1 MATIVDLNSA
11 YDNAESSIKAVQ
23 SFNQIS
29 EDNKKITSQQQ
40 SSQEKAA
47 EETVSPLTQLQE
59 NKKKFQRQTETQ
71 LDKLLNLNQLLP
83 DNRLSGKSSSS
94 VVSLVKN
101 DFIIALNQIKSEI
114 PGIIKKAM
122 LKQLG
127 CSQEQTYD
135 VSTFSAGGIFIP
147 VESVDLFGLLKE
159 SPTTPMGRL
168 MYETLPTDKSFK
180 DLTTTA
186 TTTTTTTTTSRSGV
200 QKNPYFMNR
209 QLYERIQREGV
220 SYDATYGQN
229 YLGLSQQGLLDV
241 TYVTE
246 DDNGN
251 QGSFFQVI
259 LPDRLD
265 NKNLVSQFITDYFET
280 IKMVDTKNIY
290 LRIFQVLFGAMSI
303 QLKNGSA
310 ETESQLVFQRIL
322 TRILGLCF
330 DDRSEIDVSGVAKVA
345 PLDGV
350 DESFFELTDVDL
362 RIIENDLSNIQRGV
376 VEYPDCTTV
385 KLPIDT
391 EALFNT
397 FLGILEVDDN
407 NSDGNSKIFNKSIAS
422 VTDNP
427 QWPQGPEI
435 QFSVDTNIIKAIPQA
450 LYASVLS
457 PKVLLPFMVMYKAI
471 EGIALGKVG
480 SVVNEVYNLQTFL
493 KTFQTLNVDVM
504 SEIGARFVKILR
516 DLIVRDIRK
525 LLQSVVRDLKKSQ
538 VTKQYAVIFQLI
550 EGAILITQLVTD
562 YRKCKSVIGDII
574 NIIEFAL
581 RGTRIEIPPFLLF
594 LSTFRTGF
602 NDIRASLEVIKELQK
617 AGIPTGPMPDGSPNL
632 FLQSIVS
639 QIKGTESERTK
650 NSKMVSMTPAQVI
663 TPSGFTVPRP
673 MTGVPL

>member
-159 SPTTPMGRL
+159 SPTTPMGKL

-180 DLTTTA
+180 DLTSTA

-209 QLYERIQREGV
+209 QLYERIQNEGV

-251 QGSFFQVI
+251 QGSFFQVK

-310 ETESQLVFQRIL
+310 ETESQLIFQRIL

-345 PLDGV
+345 PLDGI

>member
-1 MATIVDLNSA
+1 MAAIVDLNSA

-23 SFNQIS
+23 TFNQVS

-40 SSQEKAA
+40 SSQEKAV

-59 NKKKFQRQTETQ
+59 NKKKFQRQAETQ

-101 DFIIALNQIKSEI
+101 DFLIALNQIKSEI

-180 DLTTTA
+180 DLTSTA

-209 QLYERIQREGV
+209 QLYERIQSEGV

-251 QGSFFQVI
+251 QGSFFQVK

-310 ETESQLVFQRIL
+310 ETESQLIFQRIL

-345 PLDGV
+345 PLDGI

-422 VTDNP
+422 VTKNP

-538 VTKQYAVIFQLI
+538 VAKQYDVIFQLI

-562 YRKCKSVIGDII
+562 YKKCKSVIGDII

-632 FLQSIVS
+632 FLQSIIS

>member
-11 YDNAESSIKAVQ
+11 YDNAENSIKAIQ

-29 EDNKKITSQQQ
+29 EDNKQITSQQQ

-59 NKKKFQRQTETQ
+59 NKKKFQRQTQTQ

-83 DNRLSGKSSSS
+83 DNRLSGKSASS

-101 DFIIALNQIKSEI
+101 DFIIALNQIKSEL
-114 PGIIKKAM
+114 PSIIKKAM

-135 VSTFSAGGIFIP
+135 VSTFSANGIFIP

-159 SPTTPMGRL
+159 SPTTPMGAL
-168 MYETLPTDKSFK
+168 MYETIPVK
-180 DLTTTA
+180 
-186 TTTTTTTTTSRSGV
+186 V
-200 QKNPYFMNR
+200 QKNPFSMNR
-209 QLYERIQREGV
+209 ELYGRIQNEGV
-220 SYDATYGQN
+220 SYDAANGQN
-229 YLGLSQQGLLDV
+229 YIGLSQQSLLDV
-241 TYVTE
+241 TYVTT
-246 DDNGN
+246 DDMGN
-251 QGSFFQVI
+251 QGSFFQVK
-259 LPDRLD
+259 LPNRAD
-265 NKNLVSQFITDYFET
+265 NKNLVSQFITDYFDT
-280 IKMVDTKNIY
+280 IKIVDDKNIF
-290 LRIFQVLFGAMSI
+290 LQVYQILFGAMSI

-310 ETESQLVFQRIL
+310 ETESQLIFQRML
-322 TRILGLCF
+322 NRILGLCF
-330 DDRSEIDVSGVAKVA
+330 DDRSEIDVSGVAKVS

-391 EALFNT
+391 QALFNT
-397 FLGILEVDDN
+397 FSGILEIADN
-407 NSDGNSKIFNKSIAS
+407 NSAGTTAIFNKSIES
-422 VTDNP
+422 VTKNP

-450 LYASVLS
+450 LYAAVLS
-457 PKVLLPFMVMYKAI
+457 PKVLLPFMVMFKAI
-471 EGIALGKVG
+471 EGAALGKVG

-493 KTFQTLNVDVM
+493 KTFKSLNINVM

-525 LLQSVVRDLKKSQ
+525 LLQGIVRDLKKSQ

-550 EGAILITQLVTD
+550 EGAILVTNLVTD
-562 YRKCKSVIGDII
+562 YKKCKSVIGDII

-581 RGTRIEIPPFLLF
+581 RGTRINIPPFLLF

-602 NDIRASLEVIKELQK
+602 NDTRASLEVIKELQR

-632 FLQSIVS
+632 YLQSIIS

-663 TPSGFTVPRP
+663 TPSGFTVPSP
-673 MTGVPL
+673 MTGIPL

>member
-23 SFNQIS
+23 TFNQVS

-59 NKKKFQRQTETQ
+59 NKKKFQRQAETQ

-180 DLTTTA
+180 DLTSTA
-186 TTTTTTTTTSRSGV
+186 TTTTTTTTSRSGV

-209 QLYERIQREGV
+209 QLYERIQSEGV

-251 QGSFFQVI
+251 QGSFFQVK

-310 ETESQLVFQRIL
+310 ETESQLIFQRIL

-538 VTKQYAVIFQLI
+538 VAKQYAVIFQLI

-562 YRKCKSVIGDII
+562 YKKCKSVIGDII

>member
-1 MATIVDLNSA
+1 MAAIVDLNSA

-23 SFNQIS
+23 TFNQVS

-59 NKKKFQRQTETQ
+59 NKKKFQRQAETQ

-101 DFIIALNQIKSEI
+101 DFLIALNQIKSEI
-114 PGIIKKAM
+114 PDIIKKAM

-180 DLTTTA
+180 DLTSTA
-186 TTTTTTTTTSRSGV
+186 TTTTTTTTSRSGV

-209 QLYERIQREGV
+209 QLYERIQSEGV
-220 SYDATYGQN
+220 SYDDTYGQN

-251 QGSFFQVI
+251 QGSFFQVK

-310 ETESQLVFQRIL
+310 ETESQLFFQRIL

-345 PLDGV
+345 PLDGI

-538 VTKQYAVIFQLI
+538 VAKQYAVIFQLI

-562 YRKCKSVIGDII
+562 YKKCKSVIGDII

-632 FLQSIVS
+632 FLQSIIS

>member
-159 SPTTPMGRL
+159 SPTTPMGKL

-180 DLTTTA
+180 DLTSTA

-209 QLYERIQREGV
+209 QLYERIQSEGV

-251 QGSFFQVI
+251 QGSFFQVK

-310 ETESQLVFQRIL
+310 ETESQLIFQRIL

-345 PLDGV
+345 PLDGI

-525 LLQSVVRDLKKSQ
+525 LLQSVVRDLKKSK

>member
-11 YDNAESSIKAVQ
+11 YDNAENSIKAIQ
-23 SFNQIS
+23 TFNQVS
-29 EDNKKITSQQQ
+29 EDNKQITSQQQ

-101 DFIIALNQIKSEI
+101 DFLIALNQIKSEL

-135 VSTFSAGGIFIP
+135 VSTFSANGIFIP

-209 QLYERIQREGV
+209 QLYERIQSEGV

-229 YLGLSQQGLLDV
+229 YLGLSQQGLLDI

-310 ETESQLVFQRIL
+310 ETESQLIFQKIL

-330 DDRSEIDVSGVAKVA
+330 DERNEIDVSGNAKVA

-350 DESFFELTDVDL
+350 DETFFELTDIDL
-362 RIIENDLSNIQRGV
+362 REIESNLSNIQRGV
-376 VEYPDCTTV
+376 IEYQDCTTV
-385 KLPIDT
+385 KLPVDT
-391 EALFNT
+391 QAIFNN
-397 FLGILEVDDN
+397 LLQILDLDEN
-407 NSDGNSKIFNKSIAS
+407 NSAATTALLNQTVDSVKGN
-422 VTDNP
+422 T
-427 QWPQGPEI
+427 QWPQIDSIGIKIDNE
-435 QFSVDTNIIKAIPQA
+435 IIKSLPRA
-450 LYASVLS
+450 LYSAVLS
-457 PKVLLPFMVMYKAI
+457 PKVLLPFMVMYKAL
-471 EGIALGKVG
+471 ETALNAGVQ
-480 SVVNEVYNLQTFL
+480 SAVNEVYNLKTFL
-493 KTFQTLNVDVM
+493 NVFKKMNVQIM
-504 SEIGARFVKILR
+504 SKIGAEFVKILR
-516 DLIVRDIRK
+516 NIIVRDVRR
-525 LLQSVVRDLKKSQ
+525 LLQVVSRDLQKSA
-538 VTKQYAVIFQLI
+538 VTKKYAIIAQLI
-550 EGAILITQLVTD
+550 ELTI
-562 YRKCKSVIGDII
+562 
-574 NIIEFAL
+574 
-581 RGTRIEIPPFLLF
+581 
-594 LSTFRTGF
+594 
-602 NDIRASLEVIKELQK
+602 
-617 AGIPTGPMPDGSPNL
+617 
-632 FLQSIVS
+632 
-639 QIKGTESERTK
+639 
-650 NSKMVSMTPAQVI
+650 
-663 TPSGFTVPRP
+663 
-673 MTGVPL
+673 

>member
-1 MATIVDLNSA
+1 MAAIVDLNSA

-23 SFNQIS
+23 TFNQVS

-101 DFIIALNQIKSEI
+101 DFLIALNQIKSEI

-135 VSTFSAGGIFIP
+135 VSTFSARGIFIP

-209 QLYERIQREGV
+209 QLYERIQSEGV
-220 SYDATYGQN
+220 SYDAAYGQN

-310 ETESQLVFQRIL
+310 ETESQLFFQRIL

-345 PLDGV
+345 PLDGI

-422 VTDNP
+422 VTKNP

-493 KTFQTLNVDVM
+493 KTFQTLNIDVM

-538 VTKQYAVIFQLI
+538 VAKQYAVIFQLI

-562 YRKCKSVIGDII
+562 YKKCKSVIGDII

>member
-159 SPTTPMGRL
+159 SPTTPMGKL

-180 DLTTTA
+180 DLTSTA

-209 QLYERIQREGV
+209 QLYERIQSEGV

-251 QGSFFQVI
+251 QGSFFQVK

-310 ETESQLVFQRIL
+310 ETESQLIFQRIL

-345 PLDGV
+345 PLDGI

>member
-1 MATIVDLNSA
+1 MAAIVDLNSA

-23 SFNQIS
+23 TFNQVS

-59 NKKKFQRQTETQ
+59 NKKKFQRQAETQ

-101 DFIIALNQIKSEI
+101 DFLIALNQIKSEI
-114 PGIIKKAM
+114 PDIIKKAM

-180 DLTTTA
+180 DLTSTA
-186 TTTTTTTTTSRSGV
+186 TTTTTTTTSRSGV

-209 QLYERIQREGV
+209 QLYERIQSEGV
-220 SYDATYGQN
+220 SYDDTYGQN

-251 QGSFFQVI
+251 QGSFFQVK

-310 ETESQLVFQRIL
+310 ETESQLFFQRIL

-345 PLDGV
+345 PLDGI

-422 VTDNP
+422 VTKNP

-493 KTFQTLNVDVM
+493 KTFQTLNIDVM

-538 VTKQYAVIFQLI
+538 VAKQYSVIFQLI

-562 YRKCKSVIGDII
+562 YKKCKSVIGDII

>member
-1 MATIVDLNSA
+1 
-11 YDNAESSIKAVQ
+11 
-23 SFNQIS
+23 
-29 EDNKKITSQQQ
+29 
-40 SSQEKAA
+40 
-47 EETVSPLTQLQE
+47 
-59 NKKKFQRQTETQ
+59 
-71 LDKLLNLNQLLP
+71 
-83 DNRLSGKSSSS
+83 
-94 VVSLVKN
+94 
-101 DFIIALNQIKSEI
+101 
-114 PGIIKKAM
+114 
-122 LKQLG
+122 
-127 CSQEQTYD
+127 
-135 VSTFSAGGIFIP
+135 
-147 VESVDLFGLLKE
+147 
-159 SPTTPMGRL
+159 
-168 MYETLPTDKSFK
+168 
-180 DLTTTA
+180 
-186 TTTTTTTTTSRSGV
+186 
-200 QKNPYFMNR
+200 MNR
-209 QLYERIQREGV
+209 QLYERIQSEGV

-229 YLGLSQQGLLDV
+229 YLGLSQQGLLDI

-310 ETESQLVFQRIL
+310 ETESQLIFQRIL

-345 PLDGV
+345 PLDGI

-422 VTDNP
+422 VTKNP

-493 KTFQTLNVDVM
+493 KTFQTLNIDVM

-525 LLQSVVRDLKKSQ
+525 LLQGIVRDLKKSQ
-538 VTKQYAVIFQLI
+538 VAKQYAVIFQLI

-594 LSTFRTGF
+594 LSNFRTGF
-602 NDIRASLEVIKELQK
+602 NDTRASLEVIKELQR

-650 NSKMVSMTPAQVI
+650 NSKMVSMTPPQVI

-673 MTGVPL
+673 MTGIPL

>member
-1 MATIVDLNSA
+1 MAAIVDLNSA

-23 SFNQIS
+23 TFNQVS

-59 NKKKFQRQTETQ
+59 NKKKFQRQAETQ

-101 DFIIALNQIKSEI
+101 DFLIALNQIKSEI
-114 PGIIKKAM
+114 PDIIKKAM

-180 DLTTTA
+180 DLTSTA
-186 TTTTTTTTTSRSGV
+186 TTTTTTTTSRSGV

-209 QLYERIQREGV
+209 QLYERIQNEGV

-251 QGSFFQVI
+251 QGSFFQVK

-310 ETESQLVFQRIL
+310 ETESQLFFQRIL

-345 PLDGV
+345 PLDGI

-493 KTFQTLNVDVM
+493 KTFQTLNIDVM

-538 VTKQYAVIFQLI
+538 VAKQYEVIFQLI

-562 YRKCKSVIGDII
+562 YKKCKSVIGDII

>member
-1 MATIVDLNSA
+1 MAAIVDLNSA

-23 SFNQIS
+23 TFNQVS

-59 NKKKFQRQTETQ
+59 NKKKFQRQAETQ

-101 DFIIALNQIKSEI
+101 DFLIALNQIKSEI
-114 PGIIKKAM
+114 PDIIKKAM

-180 DLTTTA
+180 DLTSTA
-186 TTTTTTTTTSRSGV
+186 TTTTTTTTSRSGV

-209 QLYERIQREGV
+209 QLYERIQSEGV

-251 QGSFFQVI
+251 QGSFFQVK

-310 ETESQLVFQRIL
+310 ETESQLFFQRIL

-345 PLDGV
+345 PLDGI

-493 KTFQTLNVDVM
+493 KTFQTLNIDVM

-538 VTKQYAVIFQLI
+538 VAKQYAVIFQLI

-562 YRKCKSVIGDII
+562 YKKCKSVIGDII

>member
-1 MATIVDLNSA
+1 MAAIVDLNSA

-23 SFNQIS
+23 TFNQVS

-59 NKKKFQRQTETQ
+59 NKKKFQRQAETQ

-101 DFIIALNQIKSEI
+101 DFLIALNQIKSEI
-114 PGIIKKAM
+114 PDIIKKAM

-180 DLTTTA
+180 DLTSTA
-186 TTTTTTTTTSRSGV
+186 TTTTTTTTSRSGV

-209 QLYERIQREGV
+209 QLYERIQNEGV

-251 QGSFFQVI
+251 QGSFFQVK

-310 ETESQLVFQRIL
+310 ETESQLFFQRIL

-345 PLDGV
+345 PLDGI

-538 VTKQYAVIFQLI
+538 VAKQYAVIFQLI

-562 YRKCKSVIGDII
+562 YKKCKSVIGDII

>member
-1 MATIVDLNSA
+1 MAAIVDLNSA

-23 SFNQIS
+23 TFNQVS

-114 PGIIKKAM
+114 PAIIKKAM

-180 DLTTTA
+180 DLTSTA
-186 TTTTTTTTTSRSGV
+186 TTTTTTTTSRSGV

-209 QLYERIQREGV
+209 QLYERIQSEGV

-251 QGSFFQVI
+251 QGSFFQVK

-310 ETESQLVFQRIL
+310 ETESQLFFQRIL

-397 FLGILEVDDN
+397 FLEILEVDDN

-538 VTKQYAVIFQLI
+538 VAKQYAVIFQLI

-562 YRKCKSVIGDII
+562 YKKCKSVIGDII

>member
-1 MATIVDLNSA
+1 MAAIVDLNSA

-23 SFNQIS
+23 TFNQVS

-59 NKKKFQRQTETQ
+59 NKKKFQRQAETQ

-101 DFIIALNQIKSEI
+101 DFLIALNQIKSEI
-114 PGIIKKAM
+114 PDIIKKAM

-180 DLTTTA
+180 DLTSTA
-186 TTTTTTTTTSRSGV
+186 TTTTTTTTSRSGV

-209 QLYERIQREGV
+209 QLYERIQNEGV

-251 QGSFFQVI
+251 QGSFFQVK

-310 ETESQLVFQRIL
+310 ETESQLFFQRIL

-345 PLDGV
+345 PLDGI

-493 KTFQTLNVDVM
+493 KTFQTLNIDVM

-538 VTKQYAVIFQLI
+538 VAKQYAVIFQLI

-562 YRKCKSVIGDII
+562 YKKCKSVIGDII

>member
-11 YDNAESSIKAVQ
+11 YDNAENSIKAIQ

-29 EDNKKITSQQQ
+29 EDNKQITSQQQ

-59 NKKKFQRQTETQ
+59 NKKKFQRQTQTQ

-83 DNRLSGKSSSS
+83 DNRFSGKSASS

-101 DFIIALNQIKSEI
+101 DFTKALNQIKSEL
-114 PGIIKKAM
+114 PDIIKKAM

-135 VSTFSAGGIFIP
+135 VSTSSAGGIFIP

-159 SPTTPMGRL
+159 SPTTPMGKL
-168 MYETLPTDKSFK
+168 MYETKPVK
-180 DLTTTA
+180 
-186 TTTTTTTTTSRSGV
+186 V
-200 QKNPYFMNR
+200 QNTPFSMNR
-209 QLYERIQREGV
+209 ELYGRIQNEGV
-220 SYDATYGQN
+220 SYDASNGQN
-229 YLGLSQQGLLDV
+229 YIGLSQQSLLDV
-241 TYVTE
+241 TYVTT
-246 DDNGN
+246 DDLGN
-251 QGSFFQVI
+251 QGSFFQVT
-259 LPDRLD
+259 LPNRAD
-265 NKNLVSQFITDYFET
+265 NKNLVSQFITDYFDT
-280 IKMVDTKNIY
+280 IKIVDDKNVF
-290 LRIFQVLFGAMSI
+290 LQVYQILFGAMSI

-310 ETESQLVFQRIL
+310 ETENQLFFQRML

-330 DDRSEIDVSGVAKVA
+330 DDRSEIDVSGVAKVS

-350 DESFFELTDVDL
+350 DDSFFELTDVDL
-362 RIIENDLSNIQRGV
+362 RTIENELSNIQRGV

-391 EALFNT
+391 QALFNT
-397 FLGILEVDDN
+397 FSDILEVDDN
-407 NSDGNSKIFNKSIAS
+407 NSAANTAIFNKSIES
-422 VTDNP
+422 ITKNP
-427 QWPQGPEI
+427 EWPQGPEI
-435 QFSVDTNIIKAIPQA
+435 QFAVDESIIKALPQA
-450 LYASVLS
+450 LYAAVLS
-457 PKVLLPFMVMYKAI
+457 PKVLLPFMVMFKAI
-471 EGIALGKVG
+471 EGVGLGKVG
-480 SVVNEVYNLQTFL
+480 SVVNEVYDLQTFL
-493 KTFQTLNVDVM
+493 KTFKSLNINVM

-525 LLQSVVRDLKKSQ
+525 LLQSIVRDLKKSQ
-538 VTKQYAVIFQLI
+538 VAKQYAVIFQLI

-602 NDIRASLEVIKELQK
+602 NDTRAALEVIKELQR

-632 FLQSIVS
+632 YLQSIVS

>member
-1 MATIVDLNSA
+1 MAAIVDLNSA

-23 SFNQIS
+23 TFNQVS

-59 NKKKFQRQTETQ
+59 NKKKFQRQAETQ

-101 DFIIALNQIKSEI
+101 DFLIALNQIKSEI
-114 PGIIKKAM
+114 PDIIKKAM

-180 DLTTTA
+180 DLTSTA
-186 TTTTTTTTTSRSGV
+186 TTTTTTTTSRSGV

-209 QLYERIQREGV
+209 QLYERIQSEGV
-220 SYDATYGQN
+220 SYDDTYGQN

-251 QGSFFQVI
+251 QGSFFQVK

-310 ETESQLVFQRIL
+310 ETESQLFFQRIL

-345 PLDGV
+345 PLDGI
-350 DESFFELTDVDL
+350 DESFFELTDVYL

-422 VTDNP
+422 VTKNP

-493 KTFQTLNVDVM
+493 KTFQTLNIDVM

-538 VTKQYAVIFQLI
+538 VAKQYSVIFQLI

-562 YRKCKSVIGDII
+562 YKKCKSVIGDII

>member
-310 ETESQLVFQRIL
+310 ETESQLIFQRIL

-345 PLDGV
+345 PLDGI

>member
-11 YDNAESSIKAVQ
+11 YDNAENSIKAIQ
-23 SFNQIS
+23 TFNQVS
-29 EDNKKITSQQQ
+29 EDNKQITSQQQ

-101 DFIIALNQIKSEI
+101 DFLIALNQIKSEL

-135 VSTFSAGGIFIP
+135 VSTSSAGGIFIP

-159 SPTTPMGRL
+159 SPTTPMGKL
-168 MYETLPTDKSFK
+168 MYETTPIK
-180 DLTTTA
+180 
-186 TTTTTTTTTSRSGV
+186 V
-200 QKNPYFMNR
+200 QQTPFSMNR
-209 QLYERIQREGV
+209 ELYSRIQTEGV
-220 SYDATYGQN
+220 SYDAVNGQN
-229 YLGLSQQGLLDV
+229 YIGLSQQSLFDV

-259 LPDRLD
+259 LPNRAD
-265 NKNLVSQFITDYFET
+265 NKNLVSQFITDYFNT
-280 IKMVDTKNIY
+280 IKIVDSKDIY

-362 RIIENDLSNIQRGV
+362 RTIESELSNIQRGV

-397 FLGILEVDDN
+397 FSGILEISDDN
-407 NSDGNSKIFNKSIAS
+407 SDANSKIFNKSIAS
-422 VTDNP
+422 VTNNP

-450 LYASVLS
+450 LYAAVLS

-493 KTFQTLNVDVM
+493 KTFQKLNIDVM

-525 LLQSVVRDLKKSQ
+525 LLQSIVRDLKKSQ
-538 VTKQYAVIFQLI
+538 VAKQYAVIFQLI

-602 NDIRASLEVIKELQK
+602 NDTRASLEVIKELQR

-650 NSKMVSMTPAQVI
+650 NSKMVSMTPPQVI

-673 MTGVPL
+673 MTGIPL

>member
-1 MATIVDLNSA
+1 MAAIVDLNSA

-23 SFNQIS
+23 TFNQVS

-59 NKKKFQRQTETQ
+59 NKKKFQRQAETQ

-101 DFIIALNQIKSEI
+101 DFLIALNQIKSEI
-114 PGIIKKAM
+114 PDIIKKAM

-180 DLTTTA
+180 DLTSTA
-186 TTTTTTTTTSRSGV
+186 TTTTTTTTSRSGV

-209 QLYERIQREGV
+209 QLYERIQNEGV

-251 QGSFFQVI
+251 QGSFFQVK

-310 ETESQLVFQRIL
+310 ETESQLFFQRIL

-345 PLDGV
+345 PLDGI

-493 KTFQTLNVDVM
+493 KTFQTLNIDVM

-538 VTKQYAVIFQLI
+538 VAKQYAVIFQLI

-562 YRKCKSVIGDII
+562 YKKCKSVIGDII

-663 TPSGFTVPRP
+663 TPSGFTVPSP
-673 MTGVPL
+673 MTGIPL